1 MTRKAIIAVLVAL
14 VVSIVG
20 LSISR
25 SREFS
30 KRLACAMRMKQI
42 GASAKLYASHATG
55 ETVVG
60 QLVQLRASPMDRLI
74 CPSSGLQHSNYM
86 IVRPTP
92 PIDDRTVVVYE
103 PKSNHGDG
111 GNFLFADG
119 HASFISGEQ
128 YDLMASNPTTW
139 WNQRHEEE

>member
-1 MTRKAIIAVLVAL
+1 M
-14 VVSIVG
+14 
-20 LSISR
+20 
-25 SREFS
+25 
-30 KRLACAMRMKQI
+30 
-42 GASAKLYASHATG
+42 
-55 ETVVG
+55 VG
-60 QLVQLRASPMDRLI
+60 QLVQHRVNPKDRLI

-92 PIDDRTVVVYE
+92 PIDNRTVVVYE

-119 HASFISGEQ
+119 HASFINGKQ

-139 WNQRHEEE
+139 WDQRHEEE